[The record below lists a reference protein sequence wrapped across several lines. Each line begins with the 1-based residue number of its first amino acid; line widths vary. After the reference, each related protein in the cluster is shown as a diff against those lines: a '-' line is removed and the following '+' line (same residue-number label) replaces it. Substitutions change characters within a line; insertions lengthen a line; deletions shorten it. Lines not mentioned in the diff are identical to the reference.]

1 MKSAIELLRQNS
13 ARLLAIAVIGALFW
27 ATQLPAL
34 SANERSALAGQFR
47 FTQALLPQVPGRP
60 NQIARQVNPSL
71 QNITS
76 WISSVGAAVALN
88 DLDGDDL
95 PNDVC
100 YVDTR
105 TNQTIV
111 APAPGTPARYAPF
124 ALTAA
129 PLPYDEATMAP
140 MGCLPADLNEDG
152 LMDAVVYYWGR
163 TPVAFLQTQQAGRK
177 LSGASYQRVEIVP
190 SGGRWFTNAA
200 TTADLDGDGHIDLL
214 IGNYFPDG
222 ARILDSHATNQ
233 EFMQDS
239 MSRAFNGGDKHFLL
253 WSGATAGAHPSVTFQ
268 DARSGLDGQVLCGW
282 TLALAAADLNGDQLP
297 EIYIGNDFGPDRL
310 LYNTSK
316 PGQLHF
322 TVLEGQKTFTSPNSK
337 VLGHD
342 SFKGMGAD
350 FGDIDGDGKLDI
362 FVSNITTQ
370 FALEESNFAFINTGA
385 QLSED
390 NPTAPFVDRS
400 EPLGV
405 SRTGWGWE
413 ARIDDFNNDG
423 TPELVQ
429 ATGFVKGSVNR
440 WPDLHE
446 LAMGNDAMVHL
457 PGSWLQV
464 QPGDDLA
471 GHQPNAFF
479 VRSSTGRYYDLAA
492 DLGIDTPDVSR
503 GIATADVDGDG
514 LLDFAVANQWESSR
528 FYHNSSPKAG
538 SFLGLRLLLPVGE
551 SGQAATQL
559 TPGYRKPAAGGRP
572 AIGAQA
578 TVVLPNGRRLVAQ
591 VDGGNGH
598 SGKRSPEL
606 LFGLDQL
613 PQNTP
618 VQVEL
623 CWRDAHGQ
631 THQQQLMVQPG
642 WNTVLLGS

>member
-34 SANERSALAGQFR
+34 SANERSTLAGQFR

-105 TNQTIV
+105 TNQVTV

-152 LMDAVVYYWGR
+152 LMDVVVYYWGR

-253 WSGATAGAHPSVTFQ
+253 WSGATAGAHPSVRFQ

-492 DLGIDTPDVSR
+492 DLGLDTPDVSR

-551 SGQAATQL
+551 AGQATQL